1 MEFLIFI
8 ISYGV
13 VFFIGANIWNNIMKK
28 KNIFNFNMKLSKF
41 KKEVAE
47 FIISIVVITVL
58 MYLLENVFVV
68 AIISAVINS
77 LVINVLKKNMDYAG
91 E

>member
-13 VFFIGANIWNNIMKK
+13 VFFIFTNIWDNITEK
-28 KNIFNFNMKLSKF
+28 KNIFNLNVKLSKF

-47 FIISIVVITVL
+47 FSISIVVIASL

-68 AIISAVINS
+68 AIISAAINS

>member
-13 VFFIGANIWNNIMKK
+13 VFFIGANIWNNITKK
-28 KNIFNFNMKLSKF
+28 KNIFNLNMKLSKF

-47 FIISIVVITVL
+47 FIISIVVIASL
-58 MYLLENVFVV
+58 MYILENVFVV
-68 AIISAVINS
+68 AIISATINS
-77 LVINVLKKNMDYAG
+77 LVINVLNSNMYLN
-91 E
+91 